1 MNSRR
6 ERPMT
11 APVSVSVPAA
21 VSDQPPV
28 VLPDFREQK
37 PPKWYFEVWLTQ
49 RVEILISSTCLIPL
63 QKRVSQNKD
72 MSINTQD
79 SSEVVCPELF
89 RAVFHSNIPK
99 QHTGAEA
106 TEAPVRDVIPHN
118 VLYHSHRLAFITT
131 VISTFYVYF
140 QCAPHMWH
148 RWFKPNDWTLNMHQT
163 TQPVFTALYRLR
175 EDAWTLEQLCGD
187 TAVART
193 RAALTR
199 ARSFTPDLLLL
210 YMRVSSLTTK
220 YT

>member
-79 SSEVVCPELF
+79 SSEVVCTELF

-106 TEAPVRDVIPHN
+106 AKAPVHHTDVITHN
-118 VLYHSHRLAFITT
+118 VFYHSHRMGFITT

-148 RWFKPNDWTLNMHQT
+148 CWFKPNDWTLNMHQT
-163 TQPVFTALYRLR
+163 TQSVFMAFYRAR
-175 EDAWTLEQLCGD
+175 EDAWTLKQLCGD
-187 TAVART
+187 TAVA
-193 RAALTR
+193 LTWSQ
-199 ARSFTPDLLLL
+199 SFTPDLFLL
-210 YMRVSSLTTK
+210 YMRVSSLTKK